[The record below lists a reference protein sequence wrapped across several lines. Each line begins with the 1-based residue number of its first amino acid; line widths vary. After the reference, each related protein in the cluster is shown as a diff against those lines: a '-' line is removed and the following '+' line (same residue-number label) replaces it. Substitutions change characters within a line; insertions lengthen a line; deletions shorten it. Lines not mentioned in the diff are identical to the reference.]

1 MLGMDRRVC
10 GRHGL
15 REKGTAVTEPPVTFA
30 GLLRKLRADAWL
42 TQEELAKSSGVPPR
56 TISDLER
63 GVAVSPHRDTVRRL
77 AGALKLTG
85 QVRAEFEAVARGRPV
100 SAAAEAEI
108 GATRTLPRDIASFT
122 GRQPELQELMD
133 AAFGAVEP
141 GGVVAIHAIGG
152 MAGVGKTAL
161 AVHAAHR
168 LAPRFPA
175 GQIFLPLHGHTP
187 GHRPVTP
194 GEALASLLLTI
205 GIPAAKIPADEQ
217 ARTALWRDWLA
228 ERQLLLVLD
237 DAASSEQ
244 VRPLL
249 PGSGGSLVL
258 ITSRRHLSALDD
270 ARTISLDTLPAGEA
284 AGLLARLAGRPE
296 LTAEDAMAA
305 ELARLCGYLPLAI
318 GMVARQLHHHPAWSP
333 PGRASELAAARDR
346 LELMATENL
355 SVAAAFDL
363 SYADLTDDQQRLF
376 RRLGLHPGGEFDAY
390 AADALE
396 GAGLAAARRGLE
408 ALYDHYL
415 LVEPAQGR
423 YRMHDLIR
431 EHARSLGRRL
441 DTGEDRERDTD
452 ALLDYYQHAAAV
464 TEAMLTR
471 HVRPR
476 PSAAGHAASRAAVPD
491 LPDRAAALRWA
502 RTEHANVLACLDLVT
517 GTGQD
522 ARVVAL
528 TAGTAAVLR
537 QDGPWAD
544 AITRHATAVA
554 SARRIGDRLGVANA
568 LDDLGIVRRLTGDYA
583 GAALAQDEALAIYRA
598 LGSEQGQANSLS
610 HLGTVWT
617 LADDYQRAA
626 GALEEA
632 LVLYRGLGDR
642 EGQAETLNHLG
653 VVRRLT
659 HDQPGAATVLE
670 EALDIYR
677 ALGDKRGQAT
687 SLTYLGTIRR
697 RTGDY
702 PGAARVQQQALDI
715 HRELANNQGQAN
727 ALCYLGTIHR
737 EIGDYE
743 RAAREQEEALAIY
756 REIGSRLGQANTMS
770 ELGAVRRMVGDYPGA
785 AQVQEQALDIYT
797 ELGDLG
803 GRAMSLCE
811 LGALRRQTGDFQR
824 AQELLEQALAIF
836 EELDDVAEGLNELGE
851 LYRVRGDLD
860 RARACFQRA
869 LDKARDV
876 ASLLDE
882 ARALAGLGHCAMA
895 GGDSARARQGEA
907 LLRQALEIFQRIGT
921 AEAYDLL
928 AELDAF
934 AGPLP

>member
-1 MLGMDRRVC
+1 V
-10 GRHGL
+10 
-15 REKGTAVTEPPVTFA
+15 AEPPVTFA
-30 GLLRKLRADAWL
+30 GLLRKRRADAWL
-42 TQEELAKSSGVPPR
+42 TQEELAKASGVPPR

-77 AGALKLTG
+77 ADALRLTA
-85 QVRAEFEAVARGRPV
+85 QVRAEFEAVARGRSV
-100 SAAAEAEI
+100 SAAVEAEV

-122 GRQPELQELMD
+122 GRQPELRELLD
-133 AAFGAVEP
+133 AAAGAKEP

-187 GHRPVTP
+187 GHRPVEP

-217 ARTALWRDWLA
+217 ARTALWRDWVA

-249 PGSGGSLVL
+249 PGNGGSLVL

-284 AGLLARLAGRPE
+284 AALLARLAGRPE
-296 LTAEDAMAA
+296 LAAADAMAA
-305 ELARLCGYLPLAI
+305 ELARLCGCLPLAI

-333 PGRASELAAARDR
+333 RGRAAELTAARDR

-390 AADALE
+390 AADALD

-408 ALYDHYL
+408 ALYDQYL
-415 LVEPAQGR
+415 LIEPAQGR

-441 DTGEDRERDTD
+441 DTDGDRERATD
-452 ALLDYYQHAAAV
+452 SLLDYYQHTAAV

-476 PSAAGHAASRAAVPD
+476 PSAAGYAAAPPAMVPD

-502 RTEHANVLACLDLVT
+502 RTEHANVLACLDHVT
-517 GTGQD
+517 GAGQH

-544 AITRHATAVA
+544 AITRHAIAVE

-583 GAALAQDEALAIYRA
+583 GAALAQDEALVIYRA
-598 LGSEQGQANSLS
+598 LGSEQGQANSLG

-626 GALEEA
+626 GALEDA

-642 EGQAETLNHLG
+642 EGQADTLNHLG

-659 HDQPGAATVLE
+659 HDQRGAAKVLE

-687 SLTYLGTIRR
+687 TLTYLGTIRR

-702 PGAARVQQQALDI
+702 PGAAQVQQQALDI
-715 HRELANNQGQAN
+715 HRELGNKQGQAN

-737 EIGDYE
+737 EIGAYE
-743 RAAREQEEALAIY
+743 RAAREQEEALASY

-770 ELGAVRRMVGDYPGA
+770 ELGAVRRLVGDYPGA

-803 GRAMSLCE
+803 GQAMSLCE
-811 LGALRRQTGDFQR
+811 LGALHRQTGDFQR
-824 AQELLEQALAIF
+824 AQELLEQALSIF

-860 RARACFQRA
+860 RARACFRRA

-882 ARALAGLGHCAMA
+882 ARALAGLGHCAMDA
-895 GGDSARARQGEA
+895 GDAADAEQAGRAGHATA

-921 AEAYDLL
+921 AEAQDLL
-928 AELDAF
+928 AELDAL
-934 AGPLP
+934 AGGAADR